1 MGSGYTVEGQVTG
14 EEKFGGIQIEV
25 TPSYRKRDFVFWYM
39 GENDRSCKTAIP
51 EDSTPR
57 GQGLKGGSTICMELP
72 RSRPAELS
80 DFFESREQLAEIGCL
95 VLNAIMP
102 VAGLEDVLA
111 AGLERFKTAGLEEVQ
126 VAVRKLGPP
135 RRMTASR
142 RRRSEVVPH
151 DTSTSYQTQLE
162 VMGLAAG
169 GKLIQDLVV
178 DRNPSY
184 IWNTSRTRLINLHI
198 FSPASF
204 EAVTHIVPPE
214 TPITARAYADAGL
227 PFYVVE
233 EDVENRLDGSVN
245 LDSVKSISQMDK
257 QVGVDDCGAP
267 SLDIKTPKRCGVCE
281 IRLCDCMCVIPPG
294 SILLFSLRSDEF
306 LAQVYD
312 PATTNSASL
321 VSKWPKR
328 WPDSSRVVPPRGV
341 AQRL

>member
-25 TPSYRKRDFVFWYM
+25 TPSYRKRGCVFWYM
-39 GENDRSCKTAIP
+39 AENCRSRKTVIP

-57 GQGLKGGSTICMELP
+57 GQSLDEGSTIYMGLP
-72 RSRPAELS
+72 RSRPAELR
-80 DFFESREQLAEIGCL
+80 DFLELREQLAEIDCL
-95 VLNAIMP
+95 ALNAVMP
-102 VAGLEDVLA
+102 VTKQRSLDIPSRISHQLSRVSDVQYDICYESNISSSAL
-111 AGLERFKTAGLEEVQ
+111 
-126 VAVRKLGPP
+126 
-135 RRMTASR
+135 
-142 RRRSEVVPH
+142 EVVPH
-151 DTSTSYQTQLE
+151 DASTSCQIQLE

-178 DRNPSY
+178 DQNPSY

-227 PFYVVE
+227 PFYVIE
-233 EDVENRLDGSVN
+233 EDAENRLDGSVT
-245 LDSVKSISQMDK
+245 LGTVKSVSQMDK
-257 QVGVDDCGAP
+257 QVGVDDSGAP
-267 SLDIKTPKRCGVCE
+267 SLDTKTPKRCGVCK

-294 SILLFSLRSDEF
+294 PILLIPLPSNKFF
-306 LAQVYD
+306 AQVYG

-328 WPDSSRVVPPRGV
+328 CPESSRVVPPKDV